1 MQNTFHVSFTSQVN
15 VKRNYCFSVP
25 TSEAKSKWAQM
36 LRKQISTCRA
46 RAQSPSINELRQVA
60 EQVSLQ
66 VLRDAVIPRDDNPKQ
81 ARTAGSP
88 PRRGS
93 ISTTYDQLAGKDEV
107 ALGPL
112 QPLKGGSSSDNVGL
126 VGIQTGKELVLLC
139 RQNSLMPGL
148 LELLSSARDDVVTNS
163 NSEHHRQRE
172 PIKVPR
178 QNGNP
183 ASHRGLGL
191 HHGSISESKRS
202 IMTGRF

>member
-1 MQNTFHVSFTSQVN
+1 MQNTFHISFTSQAN
-15 VKRNYCFSVP
+15 VKRNYCFSAP
-25 TSEAKSKWAQM
+25 TSEAKSKWAQL

-46 RAQSPSINELRQVA
+46 RAQSSSIDELRQVA

-66 VLRDAVIPRDDNPKQ
+66 VLRDAVIPRDDGSKQ
-81 ARTAGSP
+81 ARIAG
-88 PRRGS
+88 RRGS
-93 ISTTYDQLAGKDEV
+93 VSTTYDQLAGKDEV

-148 LELLSSARDDVVTNS
+148 LEMLSSARDDVVSHS
-163 NSEHHRQRE
+163 NSERHRQRE
-172 PIKVPR
+172 SIKVPR
-178 QNGNP
+178 QNGNS